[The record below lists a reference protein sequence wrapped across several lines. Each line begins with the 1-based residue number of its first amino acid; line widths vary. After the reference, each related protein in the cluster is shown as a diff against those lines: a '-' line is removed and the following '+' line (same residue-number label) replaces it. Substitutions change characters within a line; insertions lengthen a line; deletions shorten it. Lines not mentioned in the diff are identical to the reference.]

1 MLDEV
6 HFSLGAPPL
15 LDEERRIL
23 IQKKAV
29 KKYCN
34 VILIKQEIWS
44 SRTPVYLIEQNYT
57 GA

>member
-23 IQKKAV
+23 IQKKSSEE
-29 KKYCN
+29 
-34 VILIKQEIWS
+34 IL
-44 SRTPVYLIEQNYT
+44 
-57 GA
+57 